1 MAVKKKRQ
9 VKRKKYVLGGSS
21 TKRNYKS
28 EYANYH
34 GRPEQIKR
42 RDSRNAA
49 RNKLIKLGKA
59 KRGDGKDVSHR
70 NGNPRDNRSANLTLA
85 SKSKNRS
92 FSRTI
97 TAKKRN
103 PYA

>member
-1 MAVKKKRQ
+1 MTVKKKRQ
-9 VKRKKYVLGGSS
+9 LKRKKYVLGGSS

-70 NGNPRDNRSANLTLA
+70 NGNPRDNRAANLTLA

-92 FSRTI
+92 FSRTR